1 MSVARWIRLSY
12 LIPIVLI
19 ALVAIPARQT
29 QADDGIPVKIA
40 LPSSLFRDFPKITVD
55 ALMPT
60 FNRLMERQTG
70 LRGQIVM
77 LKGAEEVGKE
87 LSDHKV
93 QLAVFHGYEFAWAQA
108 KHSNL
113 KPLVVA
119 IKQDSKLSAQV
130 VVASDTNIEKLDDLK
145 GQPVAIPRGTPE
157 HCRLFL
163 ARRTRAIGQRQDK
176 FFGQFTT
183 PAHVAAALDDVASG
197 KVKATVVDSVALEN
211 YKWMNPSRA
220 RKLRSLMKSEN
231 FPTGVIAYSDGGMP
245 AGELKK
251 FKDGLTTAHQ
261 RPEGLQLMM
270 LWKMSRFENVP
281 PDYQQTLADI
291 AKAYP
296 PPINGDEP

>member
-1 MSVARWIRLSY
+1 
-12 LIPIVLI
+12 
-19 ALVAIPARQT
+19 LVALTFALAAIPERQVH
-29 QADDGIPVKIA
+29 AEDGVPIKIA
-40 LPSSLFRDFPKITVD
+40 LPNSLFRDFPKVTVS

-60 FNRLMERQTG
+60 FNKLMEKQTG
-70 LRGQIVM
+70 VRGQIVM
-77 LKGAEEVGKE
+77 LNGADEVGQE
-87 LSDHKV
+87 LSDRKV

-108 KHSNL
+108 KHPNL

-119 IKQDSKLSAQV
+119 IKQNSKLTAQV
-130 VVASDTNIEKLDDLK
+130 VVASDTKIDKLDDLR

-163 ARRTRAIGQRQDK
+163 SRRTRAIGQRQEK
-176 FFGQFTT
+176 FFGKFTT

-197 KVKATVVDSVALEN
+197 KVKATVVDSVAWEN
-211 YKWMNPSRA
+211 YQWMNPGRA
-220 RKLRSLMKSEN
+220 RKLRSLLKSEN

-245 AGELKK
+245 PADLQK
-251 FKDGLTTAHQ
+251 FKEGLTSAHK

-270 LWKMSRFENVP
+270 LWKMNRFESVP